1 MRAFPRRRAR
11 SRCGSFHQQCAC
23 PASASRHQTRLL
35 APERTSAACA
45 RMACHG
51 IGGHMRA
58 FILAILIAAL
68 HSSSGTAGPKEDALA
83 VLDQWAKAFAASDV
97 DAIVALYST
106 DALFMGTGSKSVVT
120 EPAAIRKY
128 FEDAILTR
136 RPRAAPISSSEVM
149 VLSDNAVLV
158 AGLNDSM
165 GVMDGKAFSNPGRV
179 TFVIAK
185 RGSEWKIVHFHRSA
199 MPR

>member
-1 MRAFPRRRAR
+1 MRLR
-11 SRCGSFHQQCAC
+11 SVLLSVVLCA
-23 PASASRHQTRLL
+23 SLS
-35 APERTSAACA
+35 SAA
-45 RMACHG
+45 
-51 IGGHMRA
+51 
-58 FILAILIAAL
+58 
-68 HSSSGTAGPKEDALA
+68 TAGPKEDALV

-97 DAIVALYST
+97 DAIVKLYAS

-120 EPAAIRKY
+120 QTADIRRY

-158 AGLNDSM
+158 TGLNDST
-165 GVMDGKAFSNPGRV
+165 GVLDGKPFSNPGRV

-185 RGSEWKIVHFHRSA
+185 RGAEWKIVHFHRSA